1 MAAEPTVVAQYGHR
15 IGENPL
21 WHTDEERLYWCGI
34 YEGGLYRYDPAADR
48 HEQVYDGERIGGFTF
63 QADGAVLLFQDEG
76 AVRVWRDG
84 TGISETVVAPGA
96 VHEQRFN
103 DVIADPC
110 GRVFCGTYS
119 PAGEQTAALYRLDTD
134 GSLTRL
140 LADRDLSNGL
150 GFSLDRET
158 LYYTESRAGRIHEFE
173 YDEGA
178 GDLEN
183 RRTFRDV
190 DPETGIPDGLTV
202 DATGD
207 IWSAMSGGGCVVRYA
222 PDGTERERLTIPTER
237 VTSLAFGGSDRTD
250 LYVTSGGGEDVETF
264 GRHAGA
270 LFECQPGVA
279 GRREFVSRVGL
290 D

>member
-1 MAAEPTVVAQYGHR
+1 MAAEPAVVANYGHR

-34 YEGGLYRYDPAADR
+34 YEGGLYRYDPATDR

-63 QADGAVLLFQDEG
+63 QADGSVLLFQAEG
-76 AVRVWRDG
+76 AVRIWRDG
-84 TGISETVVAPGA
+84 EEVTETIVSPGA
-96 VHEQRFN
+96 VHDQRFN
-103 DVIADPC
+103 DVIADSR

-150 GFSLDRET
+150 GFSPDRET
-158 LYYTESRAGRIHEFE
+158 LYYTESRAGRIHEFD
-173 YDEGA
+173 YDEVSGN
-178 GDLEN
+178 LEN
-183 RRTFRDV
+183 RRTFLEV

-202 DATGD
+202 DANGD

-222 PDGTERERLTIPTER
+222 PDGTERERIPIPTER
-237 VTSLAFGGSDRTD
+237 VTSVAFGGPNLTD

-279 GRREFVSRVGL
+279 GRCEFNSRIGL
-290 D
+290 E